1 MYLQN
6 IITRKSP
13 PIPFVEG
20 EKIPWDDPDFSERML
35 NEHLSQE
42 HDMASRR
49 FAVIDRHVDWIE
61 KHILSGQLS
70 KILDLGCGP
79 GLYTHRLTK
88 LGHRCLGI
96 DFSPAS
102 VRYAQMQAENDKLD
116 CNYLH
121 SDIRFADYNSG
132 YDLVM
137 LINGEF
143 NIFSQEDAGTIL
155 EKAYNALKPGGKVVI
170 EPFRF
175 DWIKDDGNRGPTWYS
190 SETGLFSEKPH
201 ICLQENFWDEDTHTS
216 TVRWY
221 IIDTDSGT
229 VEQHSATAQAY
240 SQDEYRKIIEV
251 SGYKDVEFFPSLLGV
266 EDSDNQY
273 YQAIT
278 AKK

>member
-143 NIFSQEDAGTIL
+143 NIFSQEEAGTIL